1 MADRKEFDF
10 VRVGNTDV
18 YVPQYDD
25 TAVKKSIA
33 DETTAR
39 TSADNAL
46 QSAIDKEKEDRQ
58 YTDSSLQTAITNET
72 RDRKTADTNLQKN
85 INDNGTLLSALRQE
99 FNSTRTAKSVV
110 IIGDSYAEGYT
121 PDGNVTGWADKVA
134 SSMPYCTFKIKYS
147 GGAGFSHVSASTGKK
162 FIDLLNEAGS
172 EMTEANRNNVS
183 LVLIGGGMNDRD
195 QTKADLKTAID
206 VFATRCRELYP
217 YADITYAFIGWSS
230 SNSVRNQLRTECS
243 NLRSCRTSGMKII
256 TSTAFTLHDYKY
268 FSSDGIHPNNDGED
282 AIAQTMAGVILGSEP
297 NITIEYSLYN
307 FSSAEMASTV
317 DSTNNE
323 IKNYLSLR
331 STFSDGNTNIMLDGR
346 FRLAISNTPVTIA
359 TYPKNLKIGEGWT
372 TPPLTDFACTL
383 FGRDKSNNYFTINGF
398 VRFAEDWKIQVYH
411 KEVDSSATNKF
422 KTIDCNSA
430 TAYCNI
436 QLPMSICSA
445 FDL

>member
-25 TAVKKSIA
+25 TELKKTIA
-33 DETTAR
+33 DETRAR
-39 TSADNAL
+39 TDADKAL
-46 QSAIDKEKEDRQ
+46 QNNINEEKKDRQ
-58 YTDSSLQTAITNET
+58 NKEISLEEAITNEVSN
-72 RDRKTADTNLQKN
+72 RKTADANLQKN
-85 INDNGTLLSALRQE
+85 IDDNGILLSALRQE
-99 FNSTRTAKSVV
+99 FNSTRTAKSIV

-121 PDGNVTGWADKVA
+121 PDGNVTGWCDKVA

-162 FIDLLNEAGS
+162 FIDLLNEAGN

-206 VFATRCRELYP
+206 AFATRCRELYP

-230 SNSVRNQLRTECS
+230 SSSVRNKLRTECS

-297 NITIEYSLYN
+297 NITIEYNLYN
-307 FSSAEMASTV
+307 FSSAEMASTI
-317 DSTNNE
+317 DSTNDE

-331 STFSDGNTNIMLDGR
+331 STFSDGNTNVMLDGR
-346 FRLAISNTPVTIA
+346 FRLAISNVPVTIA
-359 TYPKNLKIGEGWT
+359 TYPKNLKVGEGWT

-383 FGRDKSNNYFTINGF
+383 FGRDKNNNYFTINGF
-398 VRFAEDWKIQVYH
+398 VRFAEGWKIQVYH
-411 KEVDSSATNKF
+411 KEVDGSATNKF

>member
-1 MADRKEFDF
+1 MEDRKIYNF

-25 TAVKKSIA
+25 TEVKKSIA
-33 DETTAR
+33 DETVNR
-39 TSADNAL
+39 TEADSAL
-46 QSAIDKEKEDRQ
+46 QNAINKEKEDRQ
-58 YTDSSLQTAITNET
+58 YTDNNLQTAINNEVSN
-72 RDRKTADTNLQKN
+72 RKTANTNLQKN
-85 INDNGTLLSALRQE
+85 IDDNGTLLSALRQE

-147 GGAGFSHVSASTGKK
+147 GGAGFSHVSTSTGKK
-162 FIDLLNEAGS
+162 FIDLLNEAGN

-206 VFATRCRELYP
+206 TFSSRCRKLYP
-217 YADITYAFIGWSS
+217 YADISYAFIGWSS
-230 SNSVRNQLRTECS
+230 SSSVRNKLRTECS

-268 FSSDGIHPNNDGED
+268 FSSDGIHPNNDGQD
-282 AIAQTMAGVILGSEP
+282 ALAQTMAGVILGSEP

-307 FSSAEMASTV
+307 FSSSEMASTV
-317 DSTNNE
+317 NSTDDN

-331 STFSDGNTNIMLDGR
+331 STFSDGNTNVMLDGR
-346 FRLAISNTPVTIA
+346 FRLAISNVPVTIA

-372 TPPLTDFACTL
+372 TPPLTDFACTF
-383 FGRDKSNNYFTINGF
+383 FGRDKNNEYFTINGF
-398 VRFAEDWKIQVYH
+398 VRFADNWKIQVYH
-411 KEVDSSATNKF
+411 KEVDSSATKKF

-430 TAYCNI
+430 TAYCNVQMPI
-436 QLPMSICSA
+436 SICSA

>member
-1 MADRKEFDF
+1 MANRKEFDF
-10 VRVGNTDV
+10 VSVGDTDV
-18 YVPQYDD
+18 YVPRYDD
-25 TAVKKSIA
+25 TDIKKSIA
-33 DETTAR
+33 DETNAR
-39 TSADNAL
+39 TVADTAL
-46 QSAIDKEKEDRQ
+46 QKAIDKEKEDRQ
-58 YTDSSLQTAITNET
+58 YTGNSLQTAINNEVSN
-72 RDRKTADTNLQKN
+72 RKTADTNLQKN
-85 INDNGTLLSALRQE
+85 IDDNGTLLSALRQE

-134 SSMPYCTFKIKYS
+134 SSMPYCAFKIKYS

-162 FIDLLNEAGS
+162 FIDLLNEAGN
-172 EMTEANRNNVS
+172 EMTKANRNNVS

-206 VFATRCRELYP
+206 AFSSRCRELYP

-282 AIAQTMAGVILGSEP
+282 ALAQTMAGVILGSEP

-307 FSSAEMASTV
+307 FSSSEMASTV
-317 DSTNNE
+317 DSTDDK
-323 IKNYLSLR
+323 IKNYLSMR
-331 STFSDGNTNIMLDGR
+331 STFSDGNTNVMLYGR
-346 FRLAISNTPVTIA
+346 FRLAISNEPTTIA
-359 TYPKNLKIGEGWT
+359 SYPKNLKVGEGWT

-383 FGRDKSNNYFTINGF
+383 FGRDKNDDYFTINGF
-398 VRFAEDWKIQVYH
+398 VRFAEGWKIQVYH

-430 TAYCNI
+430 TAYCNV
-436 QLPMSICSA
+436 QMPMSICSA

>member
-10 VRVGNTDV
+10 IRVGNTNV

-25 TAVKKSIA
+25 TDIKKSIA
-33 DETTAR
+33 NEVNERKTSDSNLQKSIEDEVNNRKA
-39 TSADNAL
+39 SDGIL
-46 QSAIDKEKEDRQ
+46 EKSIEDEV
-58 YTDSSLQTAITNET
+58 SN
-72 RDRKTADTNLQKN
+72 RKTADVNLQKN
-85 INDNGTLLSALRQE
+85 IDDNRTLLSSLRQE

-121 PDGNVTGWADKVA
+121 PDGNVTGWCDKVA

-162 FIDLLNEAGS
+162 FIDLLNEAGN

-206 VFATRCRELYP
+206 AFTTRCRELYP
-217 YADITYAFIGWSS
+217 YADITYGFIGWSS
-230 SNSVRNQLRTECS
+230 SSSVRNQLRTECS

-268 FSSDGIHPNNDGED
+268 FSSDGIHPNNDGQD
-282 AIAQTMAGVILGSEP
+282 ALAQTMAGVILGSEP
-297 NITIEYSLYN
+297 NITIEYNLYN

-331 STFSDGNTNIMLDGR
+331 STFSDGNTNVMIDGR

-359 TYPKNLKIGEGWT
+359 TYPKNLKVGEGWT

-383 FGRDKSNNYFTINGF
+383 FGRDKDNNYFTINGF
-398 VRFAEDWKIQVYH
+398 VRFAENWKIQVYH
-411 KEVDSSATNKF
+411 KEVDSSAANKF

>member
-1 MADRKEFDF
+1 MSDRKEFDF

-18 YVPQYDD
+18 YVPRYDD
-25 TAVKKSIA
+25 RDIKKSIA
-33 DETTAR
+33 NETEARKTADEV
-39 TSADNAL
+39 L
-46 QSAIDKEKEDRQ
+46 QKAIDKEKEDRQ
-58 YTDSSLQTAITNET
+58 RADSNLQTEIDNEV
-72 RDRKTADTNLQKN
+72 RDRKTADSNLEKN
-85 INDNGTLLSALRQE
+85 INDNGKLLSALRQE

-162 FIDLLNEAGS
+162 FIDLLNEAGN
-172 EMTEANRNNVS
+172 EMTEASRNNVS
-183 LVLIGGGMNDRD
+183 LVLIGGGVNDRD

-206 VFATRCRELYP
+206 SFASRCRELYP
-217 YADITYAFIGWSS
+217 YADIVYAFIGWSS
-230 SNSVRNQLRTECS
+230 SSSVRNQLRTECS

-282 AIAQTMAGVILGSEP
+282 ALVQTMAGVILGSEP
-297 NITIEYSLYN
+297 NITIEYNLYN
-307 FSSAEMASTV
+307 FSSSEMASTV
-317 DSTNNE
+317 DSTNDD

-331 STFSDGNTNIMLDGR
+331 STFSDGNTNVMLNGR

-359 TYPKNLKIGEGWT
+359 SYPKNLKIGEGWT

-383 FGRDKSNNYFTINGF
+383 FGRDKNNEYFTVNGF
-398 VRFAEDWKIQVYH
+398 VRFADNWKIQVYH
-411 KEVDSSATNKF
+411 KEVDSSKINNF

-430 TAYCNI
+430 TAYCNV
-436 QLPMSICSA
+436 LMPMSVCSA

>member
-10 VRVGNTDV
+10 VRVGDTDV
-18 YVPQYDD
+18 YVPRYDD
-25 TAVKKSIA
+25 TDIKKSIA

-39 TSADNAL
+39 TDADTAL
-46 QSAIDKEKEDRQ
+46 QKAIDKEKEDRQ
-58 YTDSSLQTAITNET
+58 YRDNSLQTAINNEVSN
-72 RDRKTADTNLQKN
+72 RKTADTNLQKN
-85 INDNGTLLSALRQE
+85 IDDNGTLLSALRQE
-99 FNSTRTAKSVV
+99 FNSTRTAKSIV

-121 PDGNVTGWADKVA
+121 PDGNVTGWADKLA
-134 SSMPYCTFKIKYS
+134 SLMPYCTFKIKYS

-162 FIDLLNEAGS
+162 FIDLLNEAGN
-172 EMTEANRNNVS
+172 EMPEANRNNVS

-206 VFATRCRELYP
+206 AFSNRCRELYP

-230 SNSVRNQLRTECS
+230 SSSVRNQLRTECS

-282 AIAQTMAGVILGSEP
+282 AVAQTMAGVILGSEP
-297 NITIEYSLYN
+297 NITIEYNLYN
-307 FSSAEMASTV
+307 FSSSEMASTV
-317 DSTNNE
+317 DSTNDN

-331 STFSDGNTNIMLDGR
+331 STFSDGNTNVMLDGR
-346 FRLAISNTPVTIA
+346 FRLAISNVPVTIA
-359 TYPKNLKIGEGWT
+359 SYPKNLKVGEGWT

-383 FGRDKSNNYFTINGF
+383 FGRDKNNDYFTINGF
-398 VRFAEDWKIQVYH
+398 VRFADGWKIQVYH
-411 KEVDSSATNKF
+411 KEVDSNATNKF

-430 TAYCNI
+430 TAYCNV
-436 QLPMSICSA
+436 QMPMSICSA

>member
-10 VRVGNTDV
+10 VRVGATNV
-18 YVPQYDD
+18 YVPRYDD
-25 TAVKKSIA
+25 TDIKKSITNETEARKTA
-33 DETTAR
+33 DEV
-39 TSADNAL
+39 L
-46 QSAIDKEKEDRQ
+46 QKAIDKEKEDRQ
-58 YTDSSLQTAITNET
+58 CADTNLQTEIDNEV
-72 RDRKTADTNLQKN
+72 RDRKTADTNLEKN
-85 INDNGTLLSALRQE
+85 INDNGKLLSALRQE

-121 PDGNVTGWADKVA
+121 PDGNVTGWADKIA

-162 FIDLLNEAGS
+162 FIDLLNEAGN

-183 LVLIGGGMNDRD
+183 LVLIGGGINDRD

-206 VFATRCRELYP
+206 TFSSRCRELYP
-217 YADITYAFIGWSS
+217 YADIIYAFIGWSNS
-230 SNSVRNQLRTECS
+230 SSVRNQLRTECS

-268 FSSDGIHPNNDGED
+268 FSSDGIHPNNDGQD
-282 AIAQTMAGVILGSEP
+282 ALAQTMAGVILGSEP
-297 NITIEYSLYN
+297 NITIEYDLYN
-307 FSSAEMASTV
+307 FSSSEMASTV
-317 DSTNNE
+317 DSTNDN

-331 STFSDGNTNIMLDGR
+331 STFSDGNTNVMLNGR
-346 FRLAISNTPVTIA
+346 FRLAISNAPATIA
-359 TYPKNLKIGEGWT
+359 TYPKNLKVGEGWT

-383 FGRDKSNNYFTINGF
+383 FGRDKNNDYFTINGF
-398 VRFAEDWKIQVYH
+398 VRFAEGWKIQVYH
-411 KEVDSSATNKF
+411 KEVDSSATNNF

-430 TAYCNI
+430 TAYCNV
-436 QLPMSICSA
+436 QMPMSICSA